1 MVADKILMEVTL
13 DRETHDRI
21 KDKTGISATNGT
33 NLMRA
38 VICLLNMHDAKKE
51 K

>member
-1 MVADKILMEVTL
+1 MEADKILMEVIL

-21 KDKTGISATNGT
+21 KDATGISATNGT
-33 NLMRA
+33 NLMRS
-38 VICLLNMHDAKKE
+38 VICLLNMHDARKE